1 MCAVASRFYEEK
13 PEVYPMAVH
22 MAKAAAANAFLDG
35 CKTVEMCQAFAIMSA
50 YMPPARRW
58 DEDRQFFY
66 SGIAFR
72 CVSQSRPDVRCVLLM
87 MSLFGGA

>member
-1 MCAVASRFYEEK
+1 MCAVASRFYEER
-13 PEVYPMAVH
+13 PEVYPMAIH

-35 CKTVEMCQAFAIMSA
+35 CKTIEMCQAFAIMAA

-72 CVSQSRPDVRCVLLM
+72 
-87 MSLFGGA
+87 

>member
-1 MCAVASRFYEEK
+1 
-13 PEVYPMAVH
+13 MAIH

-35 CKTVEMCQAFAIMSA
+35 CKTIEMCQAFAIMAA

-72 CVSQSRPDVRCVLLM
+72 
-87 MSLFGGA
+87 